1 MAAPA
6 RFVNSENCKL
16 YEVNIQEVLSNIN
29 MNISIM
35 ESLSHFITEP
45 ELVRIAGN
53 PRHNLF
59 ALLGHLDENFI
70 TDIVISFILAGRD
83 TTSAALI
90 WFFWLVSKNP
100 DVETEILKEINEKS
114 EAPIYEEVKDMVY
127 THASLSE
134 TMRLYPPIPIDE
146 KQALK
151 NDVLPDGTIVKKGMR
166 VNYHPYAMGRIVHVF
181 ALPDAPEE
189 EYQSTSL
196 KLLTRYY
203 NGHMAQDVVEE
214 VPQREANFLTQLRQ
228 KKGRSMVEITCVT
241 IIPLHDYEAHVARHF
256 GNCSFDELFRA
267 FSRIFIGAL
276 AYLVIDHFFALRI
289 LRRNI
294 ELVQQGE
301 PVPAKKPWENLTDE
315 KRIEAFIRGTHQIEL
330 VIHLV
335 KEVLHLTDDEILQHM
350 RGVFRDVLD
359 CFNTL
364 SPEVVDEG
372 SSGAV
377 V

>member
-1 MAAPA
+1 M
-6 RFVNSENCKL
+6 
-16 YEVNIQEVLSNIN
+16 SNIN

-53 PRHNLF
+53 PRHKLF
-59 ALLGHLDENFI
+59 ALLGP
-70 TDIVISFILAGRD
+70 TDSWTQFGPTIYCLVQVSLEGEIPAMPVLNEEDPLRVQIKEVFEYFPQLPSD
-83 TTSAALI
+83 SLI
-90 WFFWLVSKNP
+90 GV
-100 DVETEILKEINEKS
+100 
-114 EAPIYEEVKDMVY
+114 
-127 THASLSE
+127 
-134 TMRLYPPIPIDE
+134 
-146 KQALK
+146 
-151 NDVLPDGTIVKKGMR
+151 
-166 VNYHPYAMGRIVHVF
+166 RIVHVF
-181 ALPDAPEE
+181 ALPDALEE

-228 KKGRSMVEITCVT
+228 KKGRVHYIGVCTNPSSEDLDLWESRGFKILFVGHVKSMVEITCVM

-267 FSRIFIGAL
+267 FSCIFIGAL

-294 ELVQQGE
+294 ELIQQGE

-315 KRIEAFIRGTHQIEL
+315 KRIEAFIRRTHPIEL
-330 VIHLV
+330 VIHLVPSIARAYFGGSLPVLLSTDQECVLFLLGLRCYLVRQV